1 MGMKLL
7 ILGMM
12 GGYIQASASQFQV
25 TRSKERIFQPMKKQ
39 FNLQNKWKS
48 ALIAY
53 LQPERETM
61 IFVSSYMCKTTLV
74 VGAAAML
81 LHGCAPIEP
90 ELVTKVDPYSK
101 ENQYLLGPIIP
112 GDCVGRAAGR
122 GIVELSIL
130 GGGKEHA
137 LNLRYEDANWMFL
150 DPKREMELLID
161 GKTEKLQPLNGN
173 DRDVKRGYQRSYV
186 TENLYYPIRRPF
198 AERLATAK
206 LVQFRVAGSK
216 GYIERCLGPE
226 QLQQIKKVLPYL
238 PE

>member
-1 MGMKLL
+1 MYKTTFVLATTAL
-7 ILGMM
+7 IL
-12 GGYIQASASQFQV
+12 F
-25 TRSKERIFQPMKKQ
+25 
-39 FNLQNKWKS
+39 
-48 ALIAY
+48 
-53 LQPERETM
+53 
-61 IFVSSYMCKTTLV
+61 
-74 VGAAAML
+74 
-81 LHGCAPIEP
+81 GCASNEP

-101 ENQYLLGPIIP
+101 ENQYFLGPIIP
-112 GDCVGRAAGR
+112 GDCVGRASGR

-150 DPKREMELLID
+150 DPKREMDLLID
-161 GKTEKLQPLNGN
+161 GKAEKLQPLNGS

-186 TENLYYPIRRPF
+186 MENLYYPIRRQF
-198 AERLATAK
+198 AEHLATAK